1 MPESHIK
8 PANCESKVKKKNK
21 KKRRRKRKQNGV
33 PNHHQDTIHHHHH
46 IADAHNSLPNSVRV
60 RGRGRAPCD
69 TVTLKSV
76 LSAAAIWRNMY
87 ETTVRWHCQHQ
98 NNYWRNLAE
107 QRKREIHRL
116 RDALAPVS
124 WRRRG
129 GAGTAAKTKSTV
141 ATMVTEA
148 TTKSA
153 SPSPSSSSSS
163 ASSTNNMPSGRK
175 TKRKNEMGIA
185 QGKEDTMIIDQSYVD
200 FMMVTQRHRADL
212 ALQCETTT
220 DGEQ

>member
-1 MPESHIK
+1 MPEPHIK
-8 PANCESKVKKKNK
+8 PSNHGTKIKNKNK
-21 KKRRRKRKQNGV
+21 KKRRRKRKHNGV
-33 PNHHQDTIHHHHH
+33 PNPHQDTILHHQH
-46 IADAHNSLPNSVRV
+46 ILEAHKSLTGRV
-60 RGRGRAPCD
+60 RARAPCD
-69 TVTLKSV
+69 TVTLNSV
-76 LSAAAIWRNMY
+76 HNATAIWRNMY
-87 ETTVRWHCQHQ
+87 ETTVRWQSEHQ

-116 RDALAPVS
+116 RDALATVR
-124 WRRRG
+124 WRRRS
-129 GAGTAAKTKSTV
+129 GADAPAKIESNGTA
-141 ATMVTEA
+141 MVTET

-153 SPSPSSSSSS
+153 SPSPSSSWSSS
-163 ASSTNNMPSGRK
+163 TKNQPSGRK

-185 QGKEDTMIIDQSYVD
+185 DGKDETLIIDQSYVD